1 MFATVLYFV
10 SSPQVLSYA
19 MFSLLERAALD
30 TSASFSRGDGDCSG
44 TGKTAIVCEE
54 LAIATQT
61 GITSVEDRGLVYVI
75 CMCEPVPVLG
85 KLDM

>member
-10 SSPQVLSYA
+10 SSPQVVSYG
-19 MFSLLERAALD
+19 MFSLLERAAFD

-44 TGKTAIVCEE
+44 TGKTAVVREE

-61 GITSVEDRGLVYVI
+61 GVTSVEDR
-75 CMCEPVPVLG
+75 
-85 KLDM
+85 